1 MSTYVAVFAM
11 VLAYVALVA
20 AYLALRTL
28 AKVRRATTILARGVR
43 GPKGRDSLLEATA
56 RYAEQSELL
65 AEQLGELRNYVDATC
80 TQTLVTAA
88 AAVRAP
94 DVGDAVRNVALVRY
108 DAFPDVSGRMSFSL
122 ALLDEGGNGVA
133 ITAIA
138 GTTGTSVYA
147 KAVAEGKGHHE
158 LSPEEQ
164 EAVASALRKQRR
176 GVLTRQAG

>member
-28 AKVRRATTILARGVR
+28 AKVRRATTILSRGAR

-56 RYAEQSELL
+56 RYAQQSELL
-65 AEQLGELRNYVDATC
+65 AEQMSELRAYVDATC

-88 AAVRAP
+88 AAIGSP
-94 DVGDAVRNVALVRY
+94 DISDAVRNVALVRY

-122 ALLDEGGNGVA
+122 ALLDQQGNGVT

-138 GTTGTSVYA
+138 GSTDTSVYA
-147 KAVAEGKGHHE
+147 KAVADGKGRHE

-164 EAVASALRKQRR
+164 EAVASALRKHRG
-176 GVLTRQAG
+176 GVLSRQAG